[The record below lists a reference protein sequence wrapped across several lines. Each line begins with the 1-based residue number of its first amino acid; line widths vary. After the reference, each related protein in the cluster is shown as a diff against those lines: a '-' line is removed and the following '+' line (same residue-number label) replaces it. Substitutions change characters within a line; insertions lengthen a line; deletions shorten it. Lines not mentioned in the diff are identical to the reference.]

1 MDALFAL
8 ALSGLL
14 AHELDAVHR
23 REWRLLFVLRRMEE
37 DRARRW
43 FIALHV
49 PLVAAIL
56 WAVGSPHEA
65 VRHAAM
71 LSLDAFMVVHA
82 GMHARLS
89 GHPIYEFRG
98 TLSNGLI
105 YGTAVVA
112 TIHLVGSLL

>member
-1 MDALFAL
+1 
-8 ALSGLL
+8 
-14 AHELDAVHR
+14 
-23 REWRLLFVLRRMEE
+23 
-37 DRARRW
+37 
-43 FIALHV
+43 
-49 PLVAAIL
+49 
-56 WAVGSPHEA
+56 
-65 VRHAAM
+65 M